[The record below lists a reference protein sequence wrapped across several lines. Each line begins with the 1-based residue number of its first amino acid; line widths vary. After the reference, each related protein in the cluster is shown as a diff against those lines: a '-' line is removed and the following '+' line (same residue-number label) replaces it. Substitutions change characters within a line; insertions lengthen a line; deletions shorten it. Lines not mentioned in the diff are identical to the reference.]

1 MATIYIDKPT
11 MILLFGEKELAQ
23 LTDRDGSTGAIVD
36 TVLDRAMATAES
48 EVNSYLGAAY
58 TLPLPSVPESL
69 KTFTGDIAR
78 YYLYDEQPTEQVVK
92 RYERAVSWLRD
103 VAKGVVNLGFPNSSD
118 NPTESSIVVVSS
130 RTQVFSDSAFSKMGP
145 KWPTL

>member
-1 MATIYIDKPT
+1 VATIYIDKST

-48 EVNSYLGAAY
+48 EVNSYISAAY
-58 TLPLPSVPESL
+58 TLPLPSVPEIL

-78 YYLYDEQPTEQVVK
+78 YYLYDESPTDQVSK
-92 RYERAVSWLRD
+92 RYERAVSWLHD
-103 VAKGVVNLGFPNSSD
+103 VAKGVVNLGFPNTDD
-118 NPTESSIVVVSS
+118 NPEAPTIVVVSS
-130 RTQVFSDSAFSKMGP
+130 RTQVFSDNAFSKMGP
-145 KWPTL
+145 TWPTL